1 LASFDAISVVGN
13 TLRGVLSNSV
23 PERFTGAEFKLLRT
37 QDFQGSTAQINFGV
51 SIYLHRVAFNT
62 NRRNLPPRVDV
73 TSGKRFR
80 PSTPVDLHFLVT
92 AWGRTAEEQMDI
104 LGWAIRML
112 QDTTELPAGLLNR
125 FSGDPGDRFPSE
137 HREQRR
143 VDVFSDSEAVE
154 LVGEILTA
162 QELVNIWGYT
172 LNNAQPSV
180 SYIARQVLIDSDV
193 EMPDAALV
201 QTRGFDHTKIVLN
214 GNTPTTT
221 R

>member
-1 LASFDAISVVGN
+1 MASFDAISVVGN
-13 TLRGVLSNSV
+13 TLRGVLSNSQ
-23 PERFTGAEFKLLRT
+23 PNRFTGAEFKLLRT
-37 QDFQGSTAQINFGV
+37 QDFQGAPINFGV

-104 LGWAIRML
+104 LGWAIRTL

-125 FSGDPGDRFPSE
+125 FSGDPSDRFPSE
-137 HREQRR
+137 QPEQRR

-172 LNNAQPSV
+172 LNNTQPSV
-180 SYIARQVLIDSDV
+180 SYIARQVLIDSEI
-193 EMPDAALV
+193 EMPDALLV
-201 QTRGFDHTKIVLN
+201 QTRGFDYAKPISN
-214 GNTPTTT
+214 GNTPTTI